1 MAVGGDHLLPAAAQ
15 IAGLVACPQPTASV
29 VAVIEVPLGARLD
42 QLATTGA
49 WNGPVCTIGSSR
61 RRIALWAI
69 PYFWEGYG
77 RIGRRDEGFIAADHA
92 PSRTPA
98 RFLRI
103 GEETPGL
110 GWTRLGLAKGDC
122 ARDPPEGLSLPPA
135 TSPCSPRL
143 GAGLR
148 LASATVEAGV
158 GGVGDT
164 IGSIPVAAG
173 ASFGHE
179 SRRGTVG
186 AGSDRDSDGTS
197 RRVRSR
203 GKCGPDSSCR
213 TVGSAL
219 LLNRRS
225 RLTGRRSPGRRSPSD
240 EPAAVHHAGCWFP
253 HGGVALEQHDP
264 RRGLLRPTEGD
275 NSETSVMNPPLYSV
289 ASLRASP
296 GYARRRPSPC
306 SRPTRRS
313 RHVAIREPCGAG
325 I

>member
-1 MAVGGDHLLPAAAQ
+1 M
-15 IAGLVACPQPTASV
+15 TASSRP
-29 VAVIEVPLGARLD
+29 ITPHHGRQLD
-42 QLATTGA
+42 
-49 WNGPVCTIGSSR
+49 SS
-61 RRIALWAI
+61 
-69 PYFWEGYG
+69 ESG
-77 RIGRRDEGFIAADHA
+77 R
-92 PSRTPA
+92 
-98 RFLRI
+98 
-103 GEETPGL
+103 ETPGL
-110 GWTRLGLAKGDC
+110 GWTRLGLAKK
-122 ARDPPEGLSLPPA
+122 GLRERPTGGAEPPA
-135 TSPCSPRL
+135 QPRARAAPAWR
-143 GAGLR
+143 AGLR

-213 TVGSAL
+213 RVRLRAVAKSEVAAHRTPITRPTFGL
-219 LLNRRS
+219 LMR
-225 RLTGRRSPGRRSPSD
+225 
-240 EPAAVHHAGCWFP
+240 PAAVHHAGCWFP

-275 NSETSVMNPPLYSV
+275 NSETSVMSPPLYSV